1 MQGSLSWETPPFVTS
16 WLTDARRESG
26 AVARK
31 EEEED
36 DSTMFAPRPPRYV
49 PLPCSLVPPFST
61 DLLSHSRLGLGA
73 KYTPTLMSSDSLQA
87 QKLEALLRRGK
98 KQQDDV
104 SLQHAQELAAEEKKR
119 KQKEKEEA
127 LEKDD
132 RRDANHV
139 VRKTLSYQER
149 MTQLLQTKTSK
160 KRKRKSQTSTSSSSS

>member
-26 AVARK
+26 TVARK

-61 DLLSHSRLGLGA
+61 DLLSHCRLGLGA

-104 SLQHAQELAAEEKKR
+104 SLHAQELAAEEKKR

-127 LEKDD
+127 LEKDE